1 MAKPKTE
8 ARRIGTHEGELK
20 FGHVD
25 MNGVM
30 SGVSLRNGPPGT
42 DSEHYMQFNSTGKM
56 KGGTT
61 HRCPTIY
68 QIHCAEQSVD
78 GIGFMLNVNDGDIVL
93 RAANGRIRLMADN
106 IDLKANGKNGK
117 NGFINLDADEKVV
130 MRAKNIEV
138 NGTSVVKFFSSG
150 LCEIVGKNTLN
161 FYGGLVDCA
170 DGATTGKKSK
180 HTSGLEDEE
189 TFSIA

>member
-8 ARRIGTHEGELK
+8 ARRFGTHEGEMK

-30 SGVSLRNGPPGT
+30 SGVSLRNGPPGP
-42 DSEHYMQFNSTGKM
+42 DAEHFMQFCSTGKM
-56 KGGTT
+56 KGGTIN
-61 HRCPTIY
+61 RCPTIY
-68 QIHCAEQSVD
+68 QIHCAEKSVD
-78 GIGFMLNVNDGDIVL
+78 GIGFILNVADGDIVL
-93 RAANGRIRLMADN
+93 RAANGRIRLIADN
-106 IDLKANGKNGK
+106 IDLKSRGKNGK

-170 DGATTGKKSK
+170 DGATTGLNSK
-180 HTSGLEDEE
+180 HTSGLEIQEMF
-189 TFSIA
+189 TI